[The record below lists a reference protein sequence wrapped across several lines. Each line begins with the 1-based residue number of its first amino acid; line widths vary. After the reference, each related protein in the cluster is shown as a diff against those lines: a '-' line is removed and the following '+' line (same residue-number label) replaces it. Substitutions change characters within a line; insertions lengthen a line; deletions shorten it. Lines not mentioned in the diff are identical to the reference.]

1 MRIVICFL
9 GSLAVGCA
17 TYLLGAIVW
26 SIADPSGAGKVLL
39 FTIPLAIAGMA
50 LPAVLLIIGAVTW
63 CNYHPARRQR
73 RRVPA
78 DRTRTDITHALDDV
92 EDLSFAA

>member
-39 FTIPLAIAGMA
+39 FTIPIAIAGMA
-50 LPAVLLIIGAVTW
+50 LPAVLSIIGAVTW
-63 CNYHPARRQR
+63 CNHRPPHR
-73 RRVPA
+73 RRKRVQA
-78 DRTRTDITHALDDV
+78 NRTQIETNAAHDDV
-92 EDLSFAA
+92 DDLGLAA